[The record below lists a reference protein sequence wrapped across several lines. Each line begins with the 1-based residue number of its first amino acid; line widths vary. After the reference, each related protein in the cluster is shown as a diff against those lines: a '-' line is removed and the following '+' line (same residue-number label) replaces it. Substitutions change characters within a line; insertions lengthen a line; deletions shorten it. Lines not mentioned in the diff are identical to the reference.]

1 VQQAL
6 AVRRPPRAGRRS
18 QKERL
23 FEALRQ
29 EILALGLKPG
39 QVIVEA
45 EIARRF
51 RVSKTPVREALA
63 LLQQHGLVAALARRG
78 YLVTTV
84 TVTDLHDMFEV
95 RVALEGAAAELAAS
109 RMTAEELAQLE
120 ALTRP
125 PQELLRRVAGHPDR
139 KTMQALLD
147 YNRRFHLT
155 IARASRNER
164 LARLVERSLDEM
176 MRPIAIGYPADEH
189 GEIVAAFR
197 TGDPAR
203 ARAAVV
209 EHILMTQERVLK
221 REGLR
226 S

>member
-1 VQQAL
+1 VSRAL
-6 AVRRPPRAGRRS
+6 RAGRRS
-18 QKERL
+18 QKECV

-39 QVIVEA
+39 QVVVEA

-109 RMTAEELAQLE
+109 RMTPEELAHLD

-125 PQELLRRVAGHPDR
+125 PQALLRRVTGHPDR
-139 KTMQALLD
+139 TTMQALLD
-147 YNRRFHLT
+147 YNRRFHLA

-176 MRPIAIGYPADEH
+176 MRPIATGYPADEH
-189 GEIVAAFR
+189 GAIVAAFR

-209 EHILMTQERVLK
+209 DHILMTQERVLK

>member
-1 VQQAL
+1 MSRAL
-6 AVRRPPRAGRRS
+6 RAGRRS
-18 QKERL
+18 QKECV

-39 QVIVEA
+39 QVVVEA

-109 RMTAEELAQLE
+109 RMTPEELAHLD

-125 PQELLRRVAGHPDR
+125 PQALLRRVTGQPDR
-139 KTMQALLD
+139 TTMQALLD
-147 YNRRFHLT
+147 YNRRFHLA

-176 MRPIAIGYPADEH
+176 MRPIATGYPADEH
-189 GEIVAAFR
+189 GAIVAAFR

-209 EHILMTQERVLK
+209 DHILMTQERVLK

>member
-1 VQQAL
+1 VSRA
-6 AVRRPPRAGRRS
+6 PRAGRRS
-18 QKERL
+18 QKERV
-23 FEALRQ
+23 F
-29 EILALGLKPG
+29 
-39 QVIVEA
+39 
-45 EIARRF
+45 
-51 RVSKTPVREALA
+51 EALA

-109 RMTAEELAQLE
+109 RMTAEELAHLD

-125 PQELLRRVAGHPDR
+125 PQALLRRVTGHPDR
-139 KTMQALLD
+139 ATMQALLD
-147 YNRRFHLT
+147 YNRRFHLA

-176 MRPIAIGYPADEH
+176 MRPIATGYPADEH
-189 GEIVAAFR
+189 GAIVAAFR

-209 EHILMTQERVLK
+209 DHILMTQERVLK

>member
-1 VQQAL
+1 VSRAL
-6 AVRRPPRAGRRS
+6 RAGRRS
-18 QKERL
+18 QKERV

-39 QVIVEA
+39 QVVVEA

-109 RMTAEELAQLE
+109 RMTAEELAHLD

-125 PQELLRRVAGHPDR
+125 PQALLRRRVTGQPDR
-139 KTMQALLD
+139 ATMQALLD
-147 YNRRFHLT
+147 YNRRFHLA

-176 MRPIAIGYPADEH
+176 MRPIATGYPADEH
-189 GEIVAAFR
+189 GAIVAAFR

-209 EHILMTQERVLK
+209 DHILMTQERVLK